1 MEAERGTRM
10 RFENKVALVT
20 GASSG
25 IGRAI
30 AVALAAEGAK
40 VAAVSRSAERLRPVV
55 AELVEAGG
63 EAVAV
68 AADVGDAADVEWAI
82 AETVAAFGGLD
93 LIAHAAG
100 IRGPD
105 GRLTDFEEGDWDA
118 VLNTNAKSCFMLAKH
133 AIPLMR
139 ERGGGAVVNIS
150 SGVSERTG
158 PEAALYSTSKAAVNM
173 FTRVAA
179 IEFAA
184 EGIRFNAVAPGLIRT
199 PMLEG
204 DLRRAGVGPD
214 AVDRLAPIGR
224 LLEPEEVASLVLYL
238 LSDEAAACTGGLYPV
253 DGGWTAAI
261 NEGDI
266 ASPSG

>member
-1 MEAERGTRM
+1 MAVAGTRM
-10 RFENKVALVT
+10 RFEDKVALVT

-30 AVALAAEGAK
+30 AIALAAEGAK

-55 AELVEAGG
+55 AEIVAAGG

-82 AETVAAFGGLD
+82 RETVAAFHGLD

-105 GRLTDFEEGDWDA
+105 GLLTEFAESDWDA
-118 VLNTNAKSCFMLAKH
+118 VFDTNAKSCFMLAKGC
-133 AIPLMR
+133 IPLMK

-150 SGVSERTG
+150 SGVSELTG
-158 PEAALYSTSKAAVNM
+158 AEAALYSTSKAAVNM

-179 IEFAA
+179 IEFAK

-204 DLRRAGVGPD
+204 DLRRAGVGPE
-214 AVDRLAPIGR
+214 AVEKVAPIGR
-224 LLEPEEVASLVLYL
+224 LLEPEEVAPLVLHL

-253 DGGWTAAI
+253 DGGWTAAV
-261 NEGDI
+261 NQGDI
-266 ASPSG
+266 A